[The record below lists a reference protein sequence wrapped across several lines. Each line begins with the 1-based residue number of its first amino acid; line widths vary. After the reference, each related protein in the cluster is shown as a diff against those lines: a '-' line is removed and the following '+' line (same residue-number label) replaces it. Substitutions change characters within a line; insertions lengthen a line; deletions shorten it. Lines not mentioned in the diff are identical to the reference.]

1 MAFCED
7 QPGSQTTAQ
16 LNTQVKVQMS
26 YLLYLPKDY
35 EQQESWP
42 LLLFLHGSGE
52 RGDDLELVKKH
63 GPPKLIAAG
72 KDFPFIVVSP
82 QCPKDRRWEPI
93 ELVALLNDLSDKYK
107 VDDDRIYVTGLSMG
121 GFGTWQLASYAPD
134 RLAAIAPI
142 CGGGE
147 KYWVKQFAHLPVWAF
162 HGAKDTGVPLERS
175 QVMVDEL
182 KKNGGNP
189 KLTIYPEAG
198 HDSWTETYDN
208 PELYTWLLEQKRHI
222 FSAARS
228 DRCCPPESVSKS
240 IAVSP

>member
-1 MAFCED
+1 MKANLLCPLILAAIVSIGDVAFCAD
-7 QPGSQTTAQ
+7 QPGTQQAAQ
-16 LNTQVKVQMS
+16 LNTTVKVQLS
-26 YLLYLPKDY
+26 YLMYLPKDY
-35 EQQESWP
+35 EKQKSWP

-52 RGDDLELVKKH
+52 RGDDLELVKVH

-93 ELVALLNDLSDKYK
+93 ELVALLDDISEKHT
-107 VDDDRIYVTGLSMG
+107 VDGDRIYVTGLSMG
-121 GFGTWQLASYAPD
+121 GFGTWELASFAPD

-147 KYWVKQFAHLPVWAF
+147 KYWARQFAHLPVWAF

-175 QVMVDEL
+175 QLMIDEL
-182 KKNGGNP
+182 KKNGGDP
-189 KLTIYPEAG
+189 KLTVYPEAG

-208 PELYTWLLEQKRHI
+208 PELYTWLLEQKR
-222 FSAARS
+222 
-228 DRCCPPESVSKS
+228 SKKD
-240 IAVSP
+240 